1 MRWNETVP
9 WQEKYY
15 TFLHMKSVWSW
26 VFLWRQTAA
35 GNHALLLQTVAQG
48 TARCSQSILHKVALF
63 FIRRYFPV
71 TPPPPQGQREQPGKE
86 LAFLLVES
94 PAVCFWEVAA
104 PADHFIRNVW
114 WMSLGGYPQIQRT
127 HIFLAEASLYK
138 RLSVLFSR
146 SLYCWVNTQAQ
157 LI

>member
-15 TFLHMKSVWSW
+15 PFLHMKSVWSW
-26 VFLWRQTAA
+26 VFCEDELQQAITLYCCRLSLKE
-35 GNHALLLQTVAQG
+35 LLGVVRAFCI
-48 TARCSQSILHKVALF
+48 RWHYFSSEVIF
-63 FIRRYFPV
+63 FCH
-71 TPPPPQGQREQPGKE
+71 TTTSTGSREQPGKE

-104 PADHFIRNVW
+104 PADHLMRNVW

-127 HIFLAEASLYK
+127 HIFLAEASPCK

-146 SLYCWVNTQAQ
+146 SLYCWANTQAQ